1 MTTEDKD
8 LDATAE
14 GDEQFEIDLGALD
27 NDEIVKF
34 ESLLVAEY
42 REKRA
47 SAASSDDVAE
57 LAAIKEVVTEV
68 RAEMAKRVELAADDA
83 FIGDVQGETFAG
95 KFVPF
100 KKGEKGDPA
109 KQAAEADAED
119 AAEKEEAAAEVQ
131 PEVVISPVGLQGDKP
146 AVTAS
151 ASKPLAKIAADVRG
165 FRSGQEVPGWND
177 VAKALIN
184 RHPDT
189 RAADVTSGAR
199 FLVASIE
206 AEYPEDRILGDDVVV
221 NTSRVESV
229 TSTQAIIASGGLCA
243 PLTPW
248 YNLQTYGDVVRPLR
262 DGLPSFKA
270 DRGGIRFVTPP
281 KLSDLSGS
289 TRRTTAAQDAAG
301 YTNQSPAGSTAPKP
315 CLHVTCG
322 TESTAV
328 VQAVSNCLTFGN
340 MGSRTYPEQVEAWLK
355 LSRVEFARYQE
366 QELLSAINAG
376 STHMHGNQTYG
387 AAFSTLEQIGFAVD
401 SFRARYRIAG
411 TVNLRFVAPFWLK
424 SVLKN
429 DIAAQHPG
437 DGLNRYSISDAQI
450 EDWLRLR
457 GVSPIWTQDT
467 IAQDAQLTG
476 PVAGGVLNTYPCQV
490 RWFLFP
496 EGQWIF
502 LDNGVLDLGLVRD
515 STLNSQN
522 DYQIWM
528 EEFSAVAQVGAVES
542 LAVVSDITPNGAGA
556 PDASALRTCAGPTG
570 PTAP

>member
-1 MTTEDKD
+1 MADN
-8 LDATAE
+8 DAQDFTAE
-14 GDEQFEIDLGALD
+14 GEESFEIDLNVLD
-27 NDEIVKF
+27 NDELIRF
-34 ESLLVAEY
+34 ESLLVEEY
-42 REKRA
+42 KTKRA
-47 SAASSDDVAE
+47 EAASDDDVAE
-57 LAAIKEVVTEV
+57 LAAIKDVVSEV
-68 RAEMAKRVELAADDA
+68 RAEMARRVELAADDD
-83 FIGDVQGETFAG
+83 FIEDTLGADFA
-95 KFVPF
+95 
-100 KKGEKGDPA
+100 
-109 KQAAEADAED
+109 AALSTDDDTDEFEEAD
-119 AAEKEEAAAEVQ
+119 EEGGDSK
-131 PEVVISPVGLQGDKP
+131 PEIVISPKGLKGDEAP
-146 AVTAS
+146 VVAA

-165 FRSGQEVPGWND
+165 FRSGQEVDGWKD
-177 VAKALIN
+177 VARAIIN

-189 RAADVTSGAR
+189 RSADVTSGAR

-206 AEYPEDRILGDDVVV
+206 AEYPESRILGDDVVM
-221 NTSRVESV
+221 NTALVEAV
-229 TSTQAIIASGGLCA
+229 TSTQAITASGGLCA

-248 YNLQTYGDVVRPLR
+248 YNLMTFGDVVRPLR
-262 DGLPSFKA
+262 DALPSFKA

-301 YTNQSPAGSTAPKP
+301 YTNQTPSGSTAPKP

-322 TESTAV
+322 TEDTAI

-340 MGSRTYPEQVEAWLK
+340 MGARTYPEQVEAWLK

-376 STHMHGNQTYG
+376 STHVTAAQVYG
-387 AAFSTLEQIGFAVD
+387 ATFSILEQIGFAVD
-401 SFRARYRIAG
+401 SFRSRYRIANS
-411 TVNLRFVAPFWLK
+411 VNLRLVAPFWLK

-437 DGLNRYSISDAQI
+437 DGLARYSVSDAQI
-450 EDWLRLR
+450 EDWMRMR

-467 IAQDAQLTG
+467 LAADAQLQA
-476 PVAGGVLNTYPCQV
+476 PVEGQALSTWPCQV

-528 EEFSAVAQVGAVES
+528 EEFSGIAQVGAVES
-542 LAVVSDITPNGAGA
+542 LAVVSDITPNGSSA
-556 PDASALRTCAGPTG
+556 PFAAALRTCEGPTG
-570 PTAP
+570 PTA